1 MNPVNDAPVA
11 RDDRGSTS
19 EAEAV
24 GNSYISQY
32 ASPAAGTPT
41 RLYRLD
47 TAQRPY
53 TLGKIGGDIVSPV
66 NAIGYRS
73 TDHSLY
79 GYRLTGKLGIVKI
92 DPDTGATRFLGS
104 PRGLPTSKSYIAGD
118 VSPDSST
125 YYLYGNK
132 SGVLRKVDLE
142 TRRASSVKLSKK
154 INVADLA
161 VSPND
166 GKLYGVAKDGKLLK
180 VDPRTGRVTARGV
193 AELGGGGYGATW
205 FTAKGDLIAYE
216 NGASQAH
223 GTMTWIAAP
232 TTKAP
237 TVVSTKPGPSTVGN
251 DGAAYVAPPDP
262 AGLSVV
268 VDVLANDGDPDG
280 ALDRNTLR
288 IVQPPAHGTV
298 TINADKTITY
308 TSGSSYR
315 GADSFGYEVCDD
327 GAPRRCATATVDITS
342 ALIAS
347 QASSLAPRQE

>member
-11 RDDRGSTS
+11 RDDRGSTG

-118 VSPDSST
+118 VSPDGST

-180 VDPRTGRVTARGV
+180 VDPRTGRVAARSV
-193 AELGGGGYGATW
+193 
-205 FTAKGDLIAYE
+205 
-216 NGASQAH
+216 
-223 GTMTWIAAP
+223 
-232 TTKAP
+232 
-237 TVVSTKPGPSTVGN
+237 
-251 DGAAYVAPPDP
+251 
-262 AGLSVV
+262 AGLKVV
-268 VDVLANDGDPDG
+268 VDVLANDGAPDG
-280 ALDRNTLR
+280 ALDRGSLR
-288 IVQPPAHGTV
+288 IAQQPVHGTAG
-298 TINADKTITY
+298 INADKTITY
-308 TSGSSYR
+308 TAGSSYR
-315 GADSFGYEVCDD
+315 GADSFRYEVCDD
-327 GAPRRCATATVDITS
+327 SAPRQCAAATVDITS
-342 ALIAS
+342 APVTD
-347 QASSLAPRQE
+347 QASP